1 MRNTTAVENFHHS
14 KWVLATNAELKKLM
28 IWPNRVLHE
37 VDGKQIV
44 ILVQRSSTNGFAF
57 SVNNIQLFGAEAEK
71 VRVLLTESDGK
82 VVAETSLAK
91 IIEEVK
97 GETPI
102 KSKYPGWGDYFW
114 LNDDFTMSRQGVGIG
129 SAVIDYLTER
139 M

>member
-1 MRNTTAVENFHHS
+1 MSTVENFHHS
-14 KWVLATNAELKKLM
+14 KWVLATNAELKKLL
-28 IWPNRVLHE
+28 IWPNRVLHA

-44 ILVQRSSTNGFAF
+44 ILVQRSSANGFAF
-57 SVNNIQLFGAEAEK
+57 SVNNIQSFGAEAEK
-71 VRVLLTESDGK
+71 VRVLLTKSDGK

-114 LNDDFTMSRQGVGIG
+114 LNDDFTMSRQGAGIG